1 MKLTDLDATD
11 YLQSLAL
18 TERPSEVHALDGAAL
33 WRLADDH
40 FVMLVCK
47 APEHEKHRGPELLRR
62 VLPRE
67 WGVFY
72 SAANPAEEYEA
83 HHYGPP
89 HGDDAVLL
97 VVA

>member
-1 MKLTDLDATD
+1 MKLTDLDAHD

-18 TERPSEVHALDGAAL
+18 TERPSEVYGMDGAAL
-33 WRLADDH
+33 WRIADEH

-47 APEHEKHRGPELLRR
+47 DPAHAKHRGPALLRR

-67 WGVFY
+67 WEVFY
-72 SAANPAEEYEA
+72 TAANPAEEYEA

-89 HGDDAVLL
+89 HDIAL
-97 VVA
+97 VSA